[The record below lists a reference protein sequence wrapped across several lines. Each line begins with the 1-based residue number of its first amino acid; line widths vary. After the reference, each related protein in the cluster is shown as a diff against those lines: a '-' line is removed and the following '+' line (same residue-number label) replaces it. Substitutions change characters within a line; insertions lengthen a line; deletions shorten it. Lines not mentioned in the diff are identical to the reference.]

1 MNNKK
6 LWRSMPLALAV
17 VLSNSAMAEIS
28 LYDQDGTTFS
38 VDGHFNAF
46 YTYQDSEDKVADTSV
61 KTSRVRM
68 GFLPN
73 YIGFNVSKQIDDL
86 KVGGRS
92 SFWVSI
98 NDSNQDGDGTK
109 TDSMIDVR
117 QFYAT
122 VDGDFGQVLFG
133 KDFGLYGRSNIFGDE
148 LLMGVGFA
156 PAASSNTTF
165 GNITTGYP
173 YANPTAQ
180 ITYRSPVMSGLQVA
194 VGVLDPNTTS
204 TTAAGDTNSA
214 RFETEATY
222 TADYD
227 GVALKAWVGGAIG
240 DSVTSG
246 VDASGIS
253 YGARVAAAG
262 FALTASGFNQEG
274 ISHVFAS
281 NTLTDSAESEG
292 YLVQGSYSF
301 DANRVVLSYGQTEA
315 TAAGSSVT
323 SQDDLTGIALFH
335 KVNDNLGLVAEY
347 TVHKTDNGTVD
358 LTQTDT
364 FALGATLSW

>member
-17 VLSNSAMAEIS
+17 AFSNSAMAGIS

-46 YTYQDSEDKVADTSV
+46 YTYQDSEDKVAKTTA

-73 YIGFNVSKQIDDL
+73 YIGFNVAKQVDGL
-86 KVGGRS
+86 TVGGRS

-98 NDSNQDGDGTK
+98 NDSNQDGDNTK

-133 KDFGLYGRSNIFGDE
+133 KDFGLYARSNIFGDE

-156 PAASSNTTF
+156 PKTTANTTF

-180 ITYRSPVMSGLQVA
+180 ITYRTPVMSGFQVA
-194 VGVLDPNTTS
+194 VGVLDPNTTGGTS
-204 TTAAGDTNSA
+204 DDTNSA

-222 TADYD
+222 NADYD
-227 GVALKAWVGGAIG
+227 GVTVKAWLGGAIG
-240 DSVTSG
+240 DSATAG
-246 VDASGIS
+246 VDANGIS
-253 YGARVAAAG
+253 YGARVGVAG
-262 FALTASGFNQEG
+262 FALSASGFNQEG
-274 ISHVFAS
+274 ISSVFAS
-281 NTLTDSAESEG
+281 NTLVNSAESDG
-292 YLVQGSYSF
+292 YLIQGSYAF
-301 DANRVVLSYGQTEA
+301 NANRVVLSYGQTED

-323 SQDDLTGIALFH
+323 TQNSLTGAALFH
-335 KVNDNLGLVAEY
+335 KINDNLSLVAEY
-347 TVHKTDNGTVD
+347 TVHKTDNGTID
-358 LTQTDT
+358 TTQTDT
-364 FALGATLSW
+364 MALGATLSW